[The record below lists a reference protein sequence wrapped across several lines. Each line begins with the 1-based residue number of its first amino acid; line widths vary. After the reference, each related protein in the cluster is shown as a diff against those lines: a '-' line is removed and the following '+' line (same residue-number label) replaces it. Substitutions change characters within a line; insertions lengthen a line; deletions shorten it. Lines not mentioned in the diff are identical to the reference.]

1 MQRLPQNLELKT
13 MPMNRKLY
21 PKNWDAIA
29 YVVKEKANWTCE
41 ECGRPCRRIGE
52 SWAVFCAELL
62 EHGSLHPWY
71 IQTREIIHDEEMG
84 ETTVEKPGRFVL
96 SVAHLDQNPG
106 NNAPENLRAL
116 CSVCHLR
123 YDAKPHAVSRK
134 RNRRRRQEEGGQ
146 LSLW

>member
-1 MQRLPQNLELKT
+1 

-21 PKNWDAIA
+21 PKDWELIA
-29 YVVKEKANWTCE
+29 YVVKSNAGWKCQ
-41 ECGRPCRRIGE
+41 ECDRPCRPPGV
-52 SWAVFCAELL
+52 SWPAFAAELC
-62 EHGSLHPWY
+62 SPWY
-71 IQTREIIHDEEMG
+71 EESSEEVYDDETG
-84 ETTVEKPGRFVL
+84 EWGVIEKPGRFVL
-96 SVAHLDQNPG
+96 TVAHLDQNPG